1 MAEISRDDIGKRVT
15 IRLRDI
21 DGYRD
26 IVGYLKSTTSLVNR
40 HGEHI
45 EFNPEDI
52 YIWREIKE
60 VARTATS
67 GAPLSLRIYEI
78 ERAASNAWLAKEVS
92 DIDGWKFRADI
103 GITRRANSA
112 LVLNT
117 ENHVQ
122 EVIEWYS
129 KRKLKPAVYLIP
141 TLHSDLDIKF
151 AEVGFVHL
159 LDLDVMVK
167 DNQSHKPDF
176 KYEVSES
183 PSAEWLSVHGDE
195 EIKDLL
201 QRSPARYLSIH
212 VEGKLVA
219 ISRVSIAEEWSTIF
233 RLWVAPEFRGSGFGR
248 KILEASEFES
258 GASKISLQVS
268 TDNEVAKNLYL
279 TSGYKVHHTGRFRE
293 LPLKTN

>member
-1 MAEISRDDIGKRVT
+1 MAEISRNDIGKRVT

-45 EFNPEDI
+45 EFNSEDI

-60 VARTATS
+60 VPRTATS
-67 GAPLSLRIYEI
+67 GAPLSIRIYEI
-78 ERAASNAWLAKEVS
+78 EQATSSAWLAKEES
-92 DIDGWKFRADI
+92 EIGGWKFRADI

-117 ENHVQ
+117 EDHVQ
-122 EVIEWYS
+122 EVIDWYS
-129 KRKLKPAVYLIP
+129 KRKLKPTVYLIP
-141 TLHSDLDIKF
+141 NLHTDLDSKF
-151 AEVGFVHL
+151 AEVGFIHL

-167 DNQSHKPDF
+167 DNQLQKPDF
-176 KYEVSES
+176 EYGVSNT

-195 EIKDLL
+195 KIKELL
-201 QRSPARYLSIH
+201 QRSPAKYLTIYS
-212 VEGKLVA
+212 ENTLVA
-219 ISRVSIAEEWSTIF
+219 ISRVSIAQEWSTIF

-248 KILEASEFES
+248 KILSASEFES
-258 GASKISLQVS
+258 GACKISLQVS

-279 TSGYKVHHTGRFRE
+279 TSGYKLHHTGRFRE
-293 LPLKTN
+293 LPLKIN